1 MLGQPVGHPPQLGVQ
16 HLAVGDVALE
26 RLLVAHGDS
35 LDGELEAPRIDA
47 ARPVA
52 QQPADL
58 AG

>member
-1 MLGQPVGHPPQLGVQ
+1 MLGQPLCHPSQLCVQ
-16 HLAVGDVALE
+16 HLAVADVALE

-35 LDGELEAPRIDA
+35 LDGELEAARIDA